1 MEENFSP
8 RVRDVITYSKEEAM
22 RLGHDYIGTEHLLLG
37 ILREGEGT
45 AIEIIKDLGLDLKNV
60 RHKIEGLSAPYAT
73 NAPGTAKNL
82 PLTRQAEK
90 ALKTTFLEAKLFQS
104 PVIRTPHLLLCIL
117 RNDNDP
123 ISTVMAQMGASYD
136 AVKSEYQ
143 NNHIESDAPSNQD
156 KEDTAMSFEDGDLDN
171 PGDESPRKSNGPT
184 TGKKE
189 KSKTPV
195 LDNFG
200 KDLTKAAEQNKLDPV
215 VGRSKEIERVSQ
227 ILSRRKK
234 NNPLLIGEP
243 GVGKSAIA
251 EGLALRIY
259 NKEVSRV
266 LFDKRVVSLDLASL
280 VAGTKY
286 RGQFEERMKALMNE
300 LEKNDDI
307 ILFIDELHTI
317 VGAGGATG
325 SLDASNMFKPALAR
339 GEIQCIGAT
348 TLDEYRQFIEKDGA
362 LERRFQKVIV
372 DPTTPDETIQILNNI
387 KDKYEDHHNVLYTP
401 EAIDACVKLT
411 QRYIS
416 DRHLPDKA
424 IDALDEAGSRVHI
437 TNIEVP
443 ETITQL
449 ELQLTN
455 IKKEKV
461 RVVKSQRYEEAAKLR
476 DDEKNVEAELENA
489 RVSWEDSIKLNKKT
503 VDETDVAEVVAMM
516 TGVPV
521 QRVAQQ
527 EMDKLSK
534 MDELLNASVVGQK
547 EAVKKIVRAIQ
558 RNRAGLKDPKKPI
571 GSFIFLGPTGVG
583 KTQLAKE
590 LTKLLFDNEDNMIR
604 IDMSEY
610 MEKFAISRLVGAPP
624 GYVGYEEG
632 GQLTE
637 RVRRKPYS
645 VILLD
650 EIEKAH
656 PDVFNL
662 LLQALDDGQI
672 TDSMGRKVDFKN
684 TIIIM
689 TSNLGSRQLKDFGTG
704 VGFGTAAK
712 DQKKQ
717 DLENSVIQGALKKA
731 FAPEFLNRI
740 DDVVLFNSLSKEDI
754 HEIIDIELK
763 GLFGRIEDLGYGIT
777 LSDEAKSFVADEGFD
792 EAFGARPLAR
802 ALQKLIEDPLAEK
815 IIGKE
820 LVEGDTVAI
829 VLNDKELTFTI
840 EKGPVI
846 AEASESIEILP
857 SIAPEKKLQDPEENL
872 G

>member
-8 RVRDVITYSKEEAM
+8 RVRDVITYSKEEAL

-37 ILREGEGT
+37 ILRDGEGIAV
-45 AIEIIKDLGLDLKNV
+45 AILKDLGLDLSNV
-60 RHKIEGLSAPYAT
+60 RNKIEGIAAPYAT
-73 NAPGTAKNL
+73 NTPGSGKNL

-123 ISTVMAQMGASYD
+123 ISAVMAQMGASYD

-143 NNHIESDAPSNQD
+143 NSHLENELPSSSTPQSSMDYDDSDDMEESS
-156 KEDTAMSFEDGDLDN
+156 S
-171 PGDESPRKSNGPT
+171 SRKSSSSSASGR
-184 TGKKE
+184 KE

-200 KDLTKAAEQNKLDPV
+200 KDLTKAAEQNRLDPV

-251 EGLALRIY
+251 EGLALRIV

-362 LERRFQKVIV
+362 LERRFQKVTV
-372 DPTTPDETIQILNNI
+372 DPTSPEETIQILNNI
-387 KDKYEDHHNVLYTP
+387 KDKYEDHHNVLYT
-401 EAIDACVKLT
+401 EAAIEACVKLT
-411 QRYIS
+411 QRYIAA
-416 DRHLPDKA
+416 RFLPDKA

-443 ETITQL
+443 ESIKEL
-449 ELQLTN
+449 ELELEHIMQ
-455 IKKEKV
+455 EKV

-476 DDEKNVEAELENA
+476 DDEKKIQAKLETA
-489 RVSWEDSIKLNKKT
+489 KRAWEDSIKLNKKL
-503 VDETDVAEVVAMM
+503 VDEEQVAEVVAMM

-521 QRVAQQ
+521 QRVAAQ
-527 EMDKLSK
+527 EMDRLAEMESTLKSR
-534 MDELLNASVVGQK
+534 VIGQD

-583 KTQLAKE
+583 KTQLAKK
-590 LTKLLFDNEDNMIR
+590 LTELLFDNEENMIR

-672 TDSMGRKVDFKN
+672 TDSLGRKVDFKN

-704 VGFGTAAK
+704 VGFGTTARDK
-712 DQKKQ
+712 GKE
-717 DLENSVIQGALKKA
+717 DLEKGVIQSALKKA

-740 DDVVLFNSLSKEDI
+740 DDVVLFNSLKREDI
-754 HEIIDIELK
+754 HLIIDIELE
-763 GLFGRIEDLGYGIT
+763 GLFERVRELGYTIN
-777 LSDEAKSFVADEGFD
+777 LSDKAKDFIADEGFD

-802 ALQKLIEDPLAEK
+802 ALQKLIEDPLAER
-815 IIGKE
+815 IIGKQ
-820 LVEGDTVAI
+820 LTEGDEVI
-829 VLNDKELTFTI
+829 IELRDKELTFEIVKGEI
-840 EKGPVI
+840 EPT
-846 AEASESIEILP
+846 AEVEAL
-857 SIAPEKKLQDPEENL
+857 PEKTEENADDES
-872 G
+872 

>member
-8 RVRDVITYSKEEAM
+8 RVRDVITYSKEEAL

-37 ILREGEGT
+37 ILRDGEGIAV
-45 AIEIIKDLGLDLKNV
+45 AILKDLGLDLSNV
-60 RHKIEGLSAPYAT
+60 RNKIEGIAAPYAT
-73 NAPGTAKNL
+73 NIPGSGKNL

-123 ISTVMAQMGASYD
+123 ISAVMAQMGASYD

-143 NNHIESDAPSNQD
+143 NSHLENELPSSSTPQSSMDYDDSDDMEESS
-156 KEDTAMSFEDGDLDN
+156 S
-171 PGDESPRKSNGPT
+171 SRKSSSSSASGR
-184 TGKKE
+184 KE

-200 KDLTKAAEQNKLDPV
+200 KDLTKAAEQNRLDPV

-251 EGLALRIY
+251 EGLALRIV

-362 LERRFQKVIV
+362 LERRFQKVTV
-372 DPTTPDETIQILNNI
+372 DPTSPEETIQILNNI
-387 KDKYEDHHNVLYTP
+387 KDKYEDHHNVLYT
-401 EAIDACVKLT
+401 EAAIEACVKLT
-411 QRYIS
+411 QRYIA
-416 DRHLPDKA
+416 DRFLPDKA

-443 ETITQL
+443 ESIKEL
-449 ELQLTN
+449 ELELEHIMQ
-455 IKKEKV
+455 EKV

-476 DDEKNVEAELENA
+476 DDEKKIQAKLETA
-489 RVSWEDSIKLNKKT
+489 KSAWEDSIKLNKKL
-503 VDETDVAEVVAMM
+503 VDEEQVAEVVAMM

-521 QRVAQQ
+521 QRVAAQ
-527 EMDKLSK
+527 EMDRLAEMESTLKSR
-534 MDELLNASVVGQK
+534 VIGQD

-583 KTQLAKE
+583 KTQLAKK
-590 LTKLLFDNEDNMIR
+590 LTELLFDNEENMIR

-672 TDSMGRKVDFKN
+672 TDSLGRKVDFKN

-704 VGFGTAAK
+704 VGFGTTARDK
-712 DQKKQ
+712 GKE
-717 DLENSVIQGALKKA
+717 DLEKGVIQSALKKA

-740 DDVVLFNSLSKEDI
+740 DDVVLFNSLKREDI
-754 HEIIDIELK
+754 HLIIDIELQ
-763 GLFGRIEDLGYGIT
+763 GLFERVRELGYTIN
-777 LSDEAKSFVADEGFD
+777 LSDKAKDFIADEGFD

-802 ALQKLIEDPLAEK
+802 ALQKLIEDPLAER
-815 IIGKE
+815 IIGKQ
-820 LVEGDTVAI
+820 LTEGDEVI
-829 VLNDKELTFTI
+829 IELRDKELTFEIVKGEI
-840 EKGPVI
+840 EPT
-846 AEASESIEILP
+846 AEVEAL
-857 SIAPEKKLQDPEENL
+857 PEKTEENADDES
-872 G
+872 

>member
-123 ISTVMAQMGASYD
+123 ISTIMAQMGASYD

-143 NNHIESDAPSNQD
+143 NNHIQSDAPLNQE
-156 KEDTAMSFEDGDLDN
+156 KEDTAMSFEDDDLDN
-171 PGDESPRKSNGPT
+171 PGDESPRKSNGPA
-184 TGKKE
+184 TGNKE

-401 EAIDACVKLT
+401 EAIEACVKLT

-461 RVVKSQRYEEAAKLR
+461 RVVKSQRYEEAAQLR
-476 DDEKNVEAELENA
+476 DDEKKVEAELENA

-503 VDETDVAEVVAMM
+503 VDESDVAEVVAMM
-516 TGVPV
+516 TGVLFSV
-521 QRVAQQ
+521 L
-527 EMDKLSK
+527 LSK
-534 MDELLNASVVGQK
+534 K
-547 EAVKKIVRAIQ
+547 WT
-558 RNRAGLKDPKKPI
+558 
-571 GSFIFLGPTGVG
+571 SFR
-583 KTQLAKE
+583 KW
-590 LTKLLFDNEDNMIR
+590 
-604 IDMSEY
+604 MSC
-610 MEKFAISRLVGAPP
+610 STLRL
-624 GYVGYEEG
+624 
-632 GQLTE
+632 
-637 RVRRKPYS
+637 
-645 VILLD
+645 
-650 EIEKAH
+650 
-656 PDVFNL
+656 
-662 LLQALDDGQI
+662 
-672 TDSMGRKVDFKN
+672 
-684 TIIIM
+684 
-689 TSNLGSRQLKDFGTG
+689 
-704 VGFGTAAK
+704 
-712 DQKKQ
+712 
-717 DLENSVIQGALKKA
+717 
-731 FAPEFLNRI
+731 
-740 DDVVLFNSLSKEDI
+740 
-754 HEIIDIELK
+754 
-763 GLFGRIEDLGYGIT
+763 
-777 LSDEAKSFVADEGFD
+777 
-792 EAFGARPLAR
+792 
-802 ALQKLIEDPLAEK
+802 
-815 IIGKE
+815 
-820 LVEGDTVAI
+820 
-829 VLNDKELTFTI
+829 
-840 EKGPVI
+840 
-846 AEASESIEILP
+846 
-857 SIAPEKKLQDPEENL
+857 
-872 G
+872 